1 MAKKDKV
8 LDILA
13 MAQLSDEDKLAR
25 LAHRWIGKAFPRE
38 QAKAIIKCYFDATY
52 GRTNELVDDLMLEKA
67 RQEKIRNDRAA
78 FAESRKK
85 LDLSPMQKYRD
96 HPHLREKRIMQ
107 IAQNTFGPAVRENFN
122 EDTLALMSL
131 ISGEDRW
138 YQVKWKEA
146 GFKPLR
152 SVLIEVVTVSPG
164 KGPQYSR
171 FLLYRHKGRVLVART
186 TARTLAEAW
195 GGQLPESFMLQAGTF
210 KANGW
215 TFSMDYDAQEMVV
228 SKPGEDEQRIPW
240 TGRTVDE

>member
-38 QAKAIIKCYFDATY
+38 QAKAIVQCYLDAN
-52 GRTNELVDDLMLEKA
+52 GRTNELVDALMLEKA
-67 RQEKIRNDRAA
+67 RQEKIHNDRAA
-78 FAESRKK
+78 FAEARKK
-85 LDLSPMQKYRD
+85 LAVSPMQKYRD
-96 HPHLREKRIMQ
+96 NPRLRERRIMQ
-107 IAQNTFGPAVRENFN
+107 IAQATFGPAVRENFN

-152 SVLIEVVTVSPG
+152 SVLVEVVTVSPG
-164 KGPQYSR
+164 KGPQYNR

-186 TARTLAEAW
+186 TARTLVESW
-195 GGQLPESFMLQAGTF
+195 GGQLPESFMLQAGTL
-210 KANGW
+210 KQNGW
-215 TFSMDYDAQEMVV
+215 SFSMDYEDQSMVV
-228 SKPGEDEQRIPW
+228 TKPGEDEQRIPW